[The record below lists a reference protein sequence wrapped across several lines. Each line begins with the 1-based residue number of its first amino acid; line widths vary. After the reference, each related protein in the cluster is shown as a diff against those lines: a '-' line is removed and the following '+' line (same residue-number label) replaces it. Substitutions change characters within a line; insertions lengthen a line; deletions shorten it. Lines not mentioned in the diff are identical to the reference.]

1 MKNKINFITGETY
14 TLSELFSGTH
24 KIIIPDLQ
32 RDYCWGDKI
41 HTSEKKELVTGFVSS
56 LVEQFNNN
64 QGTESLNLGLI
75 YGYEAP
81 ENHIQL
87 CDGQQRITTL
97 FLLLGM
103 LNRAVPDNMFKQ
115 YLISDFEYVNDDK
128 EPYLQYSI
136 RESSLYFLS
145 DLVCHFFIH
154 EKDDRYFV
162 DDVEHIKDSAWFFRE
177 YDSDPSIQSIIRAL
191 SAIHT
196 IIKKQEEIWC
206 IDFGTY
212 ITQKLTFMYYDMEN
226 RKNGE
231 ETFVVIN
238 TTGEP
243 LTNTQNLKPLIS
255 MEPLNAAYH
264 RDGHTLS
271 EDWEEIENWFW
282 KNRLGDNDTAEA
294 GFNEFLRW
302 VTMAHSDEKTL
313 KQILA
318 DGIYTYPKEH
328 IPFHV
333 IRQYWEVVKF
343 LFEEW
348 ENRDCLS
355 KAYLSPASNREMKG
369 NKVISQID
377 CFHII
382 PLMVYCAKW
391 QVHSPNDRNLLRL
404 YEFLHNLSRIDN
416 VKKSV
421 NTLVYDAIQ
430 IAQTC
435 HDILDIIDS
444 TLYNTISG
452 IILTEEEKRKLRI
465 LKKNPTDR
473 KEIEELFWRAQSC
486 QQTKSHLIWSG
497 QIMPLIDWAEDENGF
512 NKYLFKK
519 YSELFDSIFIGECD
533 ANIDIVRRA
542 LITRNLKNYPKIFR
556 GNKNYSFAWEWSDW
570 QNLINENIEEFKSF
584 IDDLSNNGMNYQRM
598 IHGYADTE
606 QWSEFVH
613 QPYLLEYCEQKNI
626 QWDDNSNW
634 ILIRKQRSTRYISTF
649 NKHLL
654 EFLKKELKSFS
665 GWKVWDYEENRVVV
679 ENCDLDFVF
688 DIWNHK
694 DEYWSI
700 EFFKR
705 KVNDI
710 ENSLKP
716 LVDSSWTF
724 NGERYEK
731 RLSIVAQNHYA
742 YPNVIETLENIINI
756 LRIN

>member
-145 DLVCHFFIH
+145 DLVCHFFIY

-196 IIKKQEEIWC
+196 IIKKQEETWC

-465 LKKNPTDR
+465 LKNNPTDR

-486 QQTKSHLIWSG
+486 KKTKSHLIWSG

-542 LITRNLKNYPKIFR
+542 LITRKLKNYPKIFR

-679 ENCDLDFVF
+679 ENYDLDFVF

-756 LRIN
+756 LRIH